1 MKRLLLILGVLGM
14 VLVLSCSWL
23 DWHND
28 IEYPAEFFM
37 LHETP
42 GDPITF
48 SFAFRFQD
56 QTLDTS
62 GVELKWEKRGS
73 DTLWFSLKGTDGD
86 IDYKGSY
93 RTQIEVNVGVL
104 ENGNYTLLFEGEG
117 RDKDTFTFEVEDSLY
132 RFVDTSDSGDVVYH
146 PRVQY
151 DTLRRLFPDMLLV
164 EAAPWNSEQSYLFD
178 TLKAAVL
185 ETGAMELD
193 VTPGDYSIFTLNEFH
208 FLSGD
213 VSEGW
218 YDAINTGLIGYAEVL
233 LFTYDGDTLVLDKVF
248 DTYVDSF
255 FPALS
260 IRKGSGFDRY
270 YFKP

>member
-117 RDKDTFTFEVEDSLY
+117 RDKDTFTFTVEDSLY
-132 RFVDTSDSGDVVYH
+132 SLLGDDGTVAGLLG
-146 PRVQY
+146 Y
-151 DTLRRLFPDMLLV
+151 DTLRRIFPNMLYVYLAGLPGV
-164 EAAPWNSEQSYLFD
+164 YDPTPYLDSITVALEAIGANVAHVANGRYSLGPWDWNDAVANGWIGEPDGRFYTFD
-178 TLKAAVL
+178 GDT
-185 ETGAMELD
+185 MELD
-193 VTPGDYSIFTLNEFH
+193 SVYKVYIKKDWLGALGVRMGNGFYRLYEPWNE
-208 FLSGD
+208 
-213 VSEGW
+213 
-218 YDAINTGLIGYAEVL
+218 
-233 LFTYDGDTLVLDKVF
+233 
-248 DTYVDSF
+248 
-255 FPALS
+255 
-260 IRKGSGFDRY
+260 
-270 YFKP
+270 